1 MEHRTIGSL
10 WTGWEQL
17 KGDGLG
23 CVDPLA
29 YVPGTG
35 MDDNAVNHTSD
46 DCCLGFVGPGRSC
59 EDVVAVVKVETG
71 VQRSGTKRRV
81 VQDGA
86 GSLAR
91 GVGLEDEL
99 VEDVT

>member
-1 MEHRTIGSL
+1 M
-10 WTGWEQL
+10 
-17 KGDGLG
+17 KGAGLG
-23 CVDPLA
+23 CVDPLT
-29 YVPGTG
+29 YVLGTG
-35 MDDNAVNHTSD
+35 MDDDAVNHTSD
-46 DCCLGFVGPGRSC
+46 DCCLGFIGLGSSC

-71 VQRSGTKRRV
+71 MQRSGTKQRV

-99 VEDVT
+99 IEDMT